1 MVQETNPRARAAQR
15 LLKTAFINRPI
26 DIGPALERAAVERYW
41 LERLAATES
50 EEQK

>member
-1 MVQETNPRARAAQR
+1 MREDINPARASHR
-15 LLKTAFINRPI
+15 LLRTAFINRPI
-26 DIGPALERAAVERYW
+26 EIGPALERAAVERYW